1 MDKDCQHNIHF
12 DIYVNNSHSYR
23 HNFYIVRIFHNKKN
37 RQKGLYGDSKGTCHG
52 VHQEDMALIFQIN
65 IIHYIRGVEDK
76 NVHFLQIVNVIYFV
90 ANKEVHGVMA
100 V

>member
-52 VHQEDMALIFQIN
+52 VH
-65 IIHYIRGVEDK
+65 
-76 NVHFLQIVNVIYFV
+76 
-90 ANKEVHGVMA
+90 
-100 V
+100 